1 MHYQVL
7 RMMHRFSFHSY
18 IHIRLHFNKSTLFLY
33 STIGAFLSTSD
44 GSTRHIFF
52 CPKYLS
58 NYSNLFKRSD
68 VRRPP
73 PGTRSIFRSR
83 PQHFAFALRQLRHDT
98 HNDIIRVCVCV
109 QLGRSNQKGN
119 IVNYR
124 SPYYYINNGTHT
136 IQNFCFDSPRTN
148 TNRKPNHQLCGTCRS
163 AP

>member
-1 MHYQVL
+1 MTDDIIFGSTMYYQVL

-18 IHIRLHFNKSTLFLY
+18 IHIRLHFNKSTLFHY

-52 CPKYLS
+52 IPKYLS

-98 HNDIIRVCVCV
+98 QRYHTSVCVCNEV
-109 QLGRSNQKGN
+109 GQKGN
-119 IVNYR
+119 IVNY
-124 SPYYYINNGTHT
+124 GTVVPVLTSIQAHT
-136 IQNFCFDSPRTN
+136 PSTALLF
-148 TNRKPNHQLCGTCRS
+148 
-163 AP
+163 

>member
-1 MHYQVL
+1 MTDDIIFGSTMYYQVL

-18 IHIRLHFNKSTLFLY
+18 IHIRLHFNKSTLFHY

-52 CPKYLS
+52 IPKYLS

-68 VRRPP
+68 VRRPL

-98 HNDIIRVCVCV
+98 HNDIIRVCVHLCHE
-109 QLGRSNQKGN
+109 LGRSNQKGN
-119 IVNYR
+119 IVNCEL
-124 SPYYYINNGTHT
+124 P
-136 IQNFCFDSPRTN
+136 
-148 TNRKPNHQLCGTCRS
+148 
-163 AP
+163 